1 MRLSTTSFS
10 QGFSSARRNRPS
22 DTHLASLRT
31 RKRGID
37 RPTRESLVIAGE
49 DKSRFTWMRGI
60 KRADV
65 VAPVLKCIG
74 NGASPALIVRFVP
87 PRVASCRYNKCTF
100 AIWVYYQQPVGPFS
114 DHFPGVACARTYEL
128 LYLLHRASRAQLGGF
143 VPRKP
148 GAFVFVCYRCKSHP
162 PAPIYLMKARAYVA
176 RRSLFRRYSSAIHR
190 INADTGVAYKK
201 KNFFNYFHRDR
212 GRGRLLQ

>member
-1 MRLSTTSFS
+1 MLVFFAAHV
-10 QGFSSARRNRPS
+10 QLQRRFRQRDDYSS
-22 DTHLASLRT
+22 DTRLASLRT

-49 DKSRFTWMRGI
+49 DKSRFTWMRDI

-74 NGASPALIVRFVP
+74 NGASPALIVRPVP

-114 DHFPGVACARTYEL
+114 DHFPGRCMCTYVRATI
-128 LYLLHRASRAQLGGF
+128 YYRASRA
-143 VPRKP
+143 
-148 GAFVFVCYRCKSHP
+148 
-162 PAPIYLMKARAYVA
+162 
-176 RRSLFRRYSSAIHR
+176 
-190 INADTGVAYKK
+190 
-201 KNFFNYFHRDR
+201 
-212 GRGRLLQ
+212 